1 MTEPV
6 EVTQEDRL
14 TNLKKRADILG
25 IPYSNNIGADTLA
38 AKIDAALLTEPV
50 TAVDESKQERI
61 SKQQQR
67 EAIRA
72 ETQKLV
78 RIKITCMNPAKKDW
92 PGEIITHGSKFET
105 TRKFVPF
112 TGHDDGYHVPYCIY
126 EILKERKFAKARTI
140 KRPNGLESTVW
151 SQTNEF
157 NIELLPQ
164 LTADELAQLAKVQA
178 ASAGM

>member
-6 EVTQEDRL
+6 EVTQDDRL

-38 AKIDAALLTEPV
+38 AKIDAALAEPV
-50 TAVDESKQERI
+50 PAVDDAKQERI

-78 RIKITCMNPAKKDW
+78 RIKITCMNPFIVIKD
-92 PGEIITHGSKFET
+92 II
-105 TRKFVPF
+105 
-112 TGHDDGYHVPYCIY
+112 
-126 EILKERKFAKARTI
+126 
-140 KRPNGLESTVW
+140 
-151 SQTNEF
+151 
-157 NIELLPQ
+157 
-164 LTADELAQLAKVQA
+164 
-178 ASAGM
+178 